1 MKRIFLIIS
10 FFILIFNNHLTA
22 QSRGEGVFLSANDFK
37 NGKISY
43 RHNKTDTKYKFHL
56 NNISFRSPLKIV
68 TRDTVVKLDKDS
80 IFGYLDKNNICY
92 RYCNKS
98 VYKIL
103 NPSGKILLYSNTT
116 IEGWPKN
123 MHRITHYFF
132 SVNAS
137 SPVYLLSKSNLR
149 TVLADD
155 TYFQILLDVYFP
167 FDKDL
172 STYDDINK
180 RYLIERIYELS
191 EQPICKMN
199 HN

>member
-1 MKRIFLIIS
+1 MI
-10 FFILIFNNHLTA
+10 
-22 QSRGEGVFLSANDFK
+22 
-37 NGKISY
+37 
-43 RHNKTDTKYKFHL
+43 
-56 NNISFRSPLKIV
+56 
-68 TRDTVVKLDKDS
+68 
-80 IFGYLDKNNICY
+80 
-92 RYCNKS
+92 
-98 VYKIL
+98 
-103 NPSGKILLYSNTT
+103 
-116 IEGWPKN
+116 
-123 MHRITHYFF
+123 HYFF

-137 SPVYLLSKSNLR
+137 SPLYPLSKGNLR